1 MPFCEKKENTNRK
14 HILHPYT
21 AKREMDTSIQE
32 RLVLPSSYCI
42 PSFLKE
48 QSQWKSSAHDTE
60 EWTFEQG
67 QPNNEMG
74 NI

>member
-14 HILHPYT
+14 NILHPYT

-32 RLVLPSSYCI
+32 RLVLPSSYCV

-48 QSQWKSSAHDTE
+48 
-60 EWTFEQG
+60 
-67 QPNNEMG
+67 
-74 NI
+74 